1 MNNRRFR
8 VKSRVKKD
16 KTLRLWGMV
25 LGLIKIVGLI
35 GIMLFMVL
43 PFLWIFSTSFRL
55 PKESF
60 TLPPAFF
67 PSAFNYSNY
76 VEVFKLIP
84 LKTYLFNSVI
94 VTVTATVLQC
104 AISSSAA
111 FAFARLKFKGKNVL
125 LLVILSGMMI
135 PVQTTVVPLY
145 MLLGKLGLVDTR
157 TSIILPLLISPLGIF
172 IIKQYMQSIPRS
184 YDEAAIIDGSSNFQV
199 FTKIV
204 LPMAKPA
211 VVVVAMLTFV
221 SSWNDFFRP
230 LIFITSS
237 NKMTLPVGMT
247 VLNSLSR
254 TSSISVILAGVVV
267 SSLPLVFVF
276 LMGQKYLIQG
286 ISMSGVKG

>member
-1 MNNRRFR
+1 M
-8 VKSRVKKD
+8 KSRVKKD